1 MGLYFIRGERLRI
14 LLIVL
19 PVYAECST
27 YFRGKVLI
35 IIFFPERIFTDQ
47 IPICTV
53 CPGVVKPDIV
63 FFGESLPERFQR
75 CLQEDF
81 QQCDMLIIM
90 GSSLEVQPFASL
102 IDMYV

>member
-1 MGLYFIRGERLRI
+1 MCRTTLNKGLLN
-14 LLIVL
+14 L
-19 PVYAECST
+19 SD
-27 YFRGKVLI
+27 
-35 IIFFPERIFTDQ
+35 RIFADE
-47 IPICTV
+47 IPICTE

-81 QQCDMLIIM
+81 QHCDMLIIM

-102 IDMYV
+102 IDM